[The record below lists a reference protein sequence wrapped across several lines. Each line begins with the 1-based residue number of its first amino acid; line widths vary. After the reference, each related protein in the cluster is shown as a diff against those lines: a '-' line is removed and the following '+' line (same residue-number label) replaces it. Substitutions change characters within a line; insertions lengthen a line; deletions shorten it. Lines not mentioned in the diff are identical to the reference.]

1 MSDGSVCFA
10 RRFALLSPAAARLL
24 ETPADAVAVLRADLE
39 RIRLRQPR
47 LKQVQRVQGSEARDR
62 RTAARTA
69 ARKKLLSMPRYDG
82 RERRDSTSSAN
93 T

>member
-47 LKQVQRVQGSEARDR
+47 LKQVQRVQGSEAR

-69 ARKKLLSMPRYDG
+69 ARKKLLGLPRYDG

>member
-47 LKQVQRVQGSEARDR
+47 LKQVQQRVQGSEAR

-69 ARKKLLSMPRYDG
+69 ARKKLLSLPRYDG

>member
-24 ETPADAVAVLRADLE
+24 ETPTDAVGVLRADLE
-39 RIRLRQPR
+39 RIRRRQPR
-47 LKQVQRVQGSEARDR
+47 LKQVQQRVQGSEAR

-69 ARKKLLSMPRYDG
+69 ARKKLLSLPRYDG

>member
-62 RTAARTA
+62 RTAAR
-69 ARKKLLSMPRYDG
+69 KKLLSLPRYDG